1 MNVLTRQLKVLILVL
16 GCFFTSAAASKEIKV
31 DQVGYLPDRS
41 KIAFVVSS
49 EPAKEFI
56 VRAKSD
62 DSVAFRGTLSVRIA
76 DSDSGDQ
83 VQVADFSSLKKSG
96 TYYLEVPGVGK
107 SWSFSIAPDV
117 YTRAF
122 YLAMRA
128 FYGQRCGTAVDL
140 GPEFTGFKHAACH
153 LNGAYHSTS
162 GKTGPHISAKG
173 WHDAGDYGRYVVNSG
188 ISTGELLWTWE
199 MFGARLRNVKLN
211 IPESNNS
218 TPDFLDEIRWNLDW
232 MMTMQD
238 EDGGVWHKQTS
249 ENFADFVM
257 PENDKTVSY
266 VIGVGKEPFKGST
279 ATADF
284 AAVMAIAARVYK
296 PFDAAY
302 SQSCLKAAEKAW
314 TWLEKYPSVTF
325 RNTGNVLTGGY
336 GDNDS
341 RDELLWAAAELWR
354 TTRQDTY
361 STYFNSHYTE
371 HLPTINSTGPPSWP
385 RVAPLALWTYVLGGG
400 SNVDAIKAIRESSL
414 KAADEIVTRTSSNPY
429 RHSLTTRD
437 YVWGST
443 AINANYGVQLLV
455 AYAMKSDA
463 RYVHTAAENL
473 HYLLGRNT
481 FSLSWVT
488 QLGEN
493 PYRHPHHRPSQADN
507 NPEPWPG
514 MLSGGPNQHRQDP
527 AMKKLGNLP
536 PAKMYLDDWE
546 SYATNE
552 ICLNWNAPLVFVLA
566 GLLQ

>member
-1 MNVLTRQLKVLILVL
+1 MLNSMKILLFLV
-16 GCFFTSAAASKEIKV
+16 GCCCSIAAAPTIDIKV
-31 DQVGYLPDRS
+31 DQVGYQPNAP
-41 KIAFVVSS
+41 KIAVVVSS
-49 EPAKEFI
+49 QASGQFT
-56 VRAKSD
+56 VRRKKD
-62 DSVAFRGTLSVRIA
+62 DSVVFRGTLTKAVA
-76 DSDSGDQ
+76 DQDSGDQ
-83 VQVADFSSLKKSG
+83 VQLADFSTLNENG
-96 TYYLEVPGVGK
+96 TYYLDVAGVGK
-107 SWSFSIAPDV
+107 SWSFAIGKDV
-117 YTRAF
+117 YARAL
-122 YLAMRA
+122 YLSMRA

-140 GPEFTGFKHAACH
+140 GPEFPGFKHAACH
-153 LNGAYHSTS
+153 LSGAYHETS

-173 WHDAGDYGRYVVNSG
+173 WHDAGDYGRYIVNSG

-199 MFGARLRNVKLN
+199 MFGERLRKVSLN
-211 IPESNNS
+211 IPESTNS

-238 EDGGVWHKQTS
+238 VDGGVWHKQTS

-257 PENDKTVSY
+257 PENDKTISY

-284 AAVMAIAARVYK
+284 AVVMAIAARIYK
-296 PFDAAY
+296 PFDASYA
-302 SQSCLKAAEKAW
+302 QSCLKAAEKAW
-314 TWLEKYPSVTF
+314 MWLEKYPSVMF
-325 RNTGNVLTGGY
+325 RNTGKLLTGEY

-341 RDELLWAAAELWR
+341 RDELLWAAAELFR
-354 TTRQDTY
+354 TTRKDVY
-361 STYFNSHYTE
+361 ATYFNSHYVE
-371 HLPTINSTGPPSWP
+371 QLPTINSSGPPSWP
-385 RVAPLALWTYVLGGG
+385 RVAPLGLWTYVLGGG
-400 SNVDAIKAIRESSL
+400 SNAEAVKAIRESSL
-414 KAADEIVTRTSSNPY
+414 KAADEIVTRTSANQY

-455 AYAMKSDA
+455 ANAMKSDA
-463 RYVHTAAENL
+463 RYVHTAAENI

-514 MLSGGPNQHRQDP
+514 MLSGGPNRHRQDP
-527 AMKKLGNLP
+527 AMKRLANLP

-566 GLLQ
+566 GLLSD